1 MTRQVPP
8 GLPPSLKLRWTRR
21 TRPTKSAL
29 PGLKT
34 RPTKG
39 RPTNAALVLGL
50 AVFCLSAISA
60 LGPQAQ
66 QRSTLTGADAPANA
80 IWLDSLDLT
89 KMVQRRGTPRA
100 GKSGSGRG
108 NNPPPLSLGGVRY
121 EHGIGTLS
129 INELIV
135 DLKGQATRFESMIGI
150 DDAAAKGQG
159 SVTYEIWVDNKRA
172 FISPILK
179 AGDPPQHVSVTL
191 TGARFME
198 LFIDDGGDVS
208 TGDYANWAGAAIHLR
223 PNATSKPESWTFP
236 SEPPPPIASGWPA
249 EPRINP
255 PRITGGT
262 PGRPF
267 LFRIP
272 ATGDAPLTFRAAGLP
287 SGLSLDPATGIIT
300 GAIAAAGRTNVII
313 EAANARGKATSRLTI
328 VGGDDALALTPP
340 LGWNSWNVWGGSV
353 DDAKVRAAADAMVS
367 SGLAAHGYQFVNI
380 DDGWEGKRDAAG
392 VLQPNEKFPD
402 MKGLA
407 DYVHAKGLK
416 IGIYSSPG
424 PTTCQG
430 LPGSYQHEEIDA
442 RTWAGWGFD
451 LLKHDWCSYER
462 IAKDR
467 SLAELKKPYII
478 MRDALRKTDRD
489 IVYSLCQYGMGNVW
503 EWGAEVGG
511 NYWRTSGDLTDVW
524 SNMSAVGFRQAGRE
538 KWSRPGHWT
547 DPDMLVIGKVG
558 WGPNIH
564 DTRLTPNEQI
574 THISLWALQ
583 AAPLLI
589 GADMTQFDTFT
600 TALMTNH
607 EVLEINQDVLGRGAS
622 RIWQRERL
630 ELWARPLADGT
641 VAAGLF
647 NRGLQAVKVTAT
659 WKDLGISGA
668 QPVRDLWLHKELGTF
683 NGEFTS
689 VVPAHGAI
697 MVKIGRPKRP

>member
-1 MTRQVPP
+1 M
-8 GLPPSLKLRWTRR
+8 
-21 TRPTKSAL
+21 
-29 PGLKT
+29 
-34 RPTKG
+34 
-39 RPTNAALVLGL
+39 
-50 AVFCLSAISA
+50 
-60 LGPQAQ
+60 
-66 QRSTLTGADAPANA
+66 
-80 IWLDSLDLT
+80 WLDSLDLS

-100 GKSGSGRG
+100 GRSGAGRG
-108 NNPPPLSLGGVRY
+108 NNPPPLILGGVTY
-121 EHGIGTLS
+121 AHGIGTLS

-135 DLKGQATRFESMIGI
+135 DLKGEATRFVSMIGI
-150 DDAAAKGQG
+150 DEAARTGQG
-159 SVTYEIWVDNKRA
+159 SVVYEIWVDNQRK
-172 FISPILK
+172 FTSPVLR
-179 AGDPPQHVSVTL
+179 AGDPPQSVSVDL

-198 LFIDDGGDVS
+198 LVIDDGGDVS
-208 TGDYANWAGAAIHLR
+208 TGDYADWAGAAIFLR
-223 PNATSKPESWTFP
+223 SGAQQKPESWTFP

-249 EPRINP
+249 TPRINP

-262 PGRPF
+262 PDRPF

-272 ATGDAPLTFRAAGLP
+272 ATGEAPLSFSARNLP
-287 SGLSLDPATGIIT
+287 DGLSLDPANGIIS
-300 GAIAAAGRTNVII
+300 GRIAQAGRTEVELTVSNQKG
-313 EAANARGKATSRLTI
+313 RATRMLTI
-328 VGGDDALALTPP
+328 VGGPDALALTPP
-340 LGWNSWNVWGGSV
+340 LGWNSWNVWGDSV

-402 MKGLA
+402 MKALA
-407 DYVHAKGLK
+407 GYVHSKGLK

-442 RTWAGWGFD
+442 RTWADWGFD

-462 IAKDR
+462 IAKDK
-467 SLAELKKPYII
+467 SLSELQKPYIV
-478 MRDALRKTDRD
+478 MRDALRKVDRD

-503 EWGAEVGG
+503 EWGADVGG

-547 DPDMLVIGKVG
+547 DPDMLVVGKVG

-574 THISLWALQ
+574 THISLWTLQ

-589 GADMTQFDTFT
+589 GADMAQFDSFT

-607 EVLEINQDVLGRGAS
+607 EVLEVNQDVLGRGAS
-622 RIWQRERL
+622 RVYQRERL
-630 ELWARPLADGT
+630 ELWSKPLADGT
-641 VAAGLF
+641 IAIGLF
-647 NRGLQAVKVTAT
+647 NRGLQAAKMTAS
-659 WKDLGISGA
+659 WKELGLTGRKR
-668 QPVRDLWLHKELGTF
+668 VRDLWLQKDLGDM
-683 NGEFTS
+683 NGEFSAT
-689 VVPAHGAI
+689 VPAHGAVL
-697 MVKIGRPKRP
+697 VKIGSTATR